1 MKTLDKIRKPHKGKS
16 MPKKLAFTFLALLF
30 GFALGIFAKFLDLHQ
45 TPSWL
50 WFFDIRG
57 FFDLLLPWIFTAL
70 VFAVFSKTPLR
81 AAINVLAFFVGM
93 LVGYYLYCAV
103 FAGFLPDF
111 SYLSVWI
118 VLTVISPLLAAVC
131 WYGRGRGPAAIIISA
146 LVIAYFILQTFSIA
160 ADLSYFDLNSFSR
173 YSIFPVLLLIGSIGV
188 LFRKPL
194 QSLISVLAA
203 AAIAYIYILL
213 PFSIPY
219 V

>member
-1 MKTLDKIRKPHKGKS
+1 MKTLDKIRRPHGGKS
-16 MPKKLAFTFLALLF
+16 MPKKLAFTFLALLL
-30 GFALGIFAKFLDLHQ
+30 GFALGVFAKFLDLHQ

-50 WFFDIRG
+50 WFFDIG
-57 FFDLLLPWIFTAL
+57 NFFGLLLPWAFTAL
-70 VFAVFSKTPLR
+70 VLAVFSKTPLR
-81 AAINVLAFFVGM
+81 AAINVFVFFVGM
-93 LVGYYLYCAV
+93 LLGYYIYCAI

-118 VLTVISPLLAAVC
+118 VFTIISPLLAAIC
-131 WYGRGRGPAAIIISA
+131 WYGRGRGTAAIIISA
-146 LVIAYFILQTFSIA
+146 LIIAYFILQAFSIA
-160 ADLSYFDLNSFSR
+160 PDLSYFDLNSFSR
-173 YSIFPVLLLIGSIGV
+173 YSIFPVLFLLGSIGV

-203 AAIAYIYILL
+203 AAFAYIYILL